1 MSSLKVRTNQQVTES
16 SPPPRESQGFNA
28 ADSTLHNWFRHVPS
42 CWFGHVPTQLTMDS
56 TEDTAVFNTV
66 DGKRAVNECKAM
78 QWTMQP
84 SASGV
89 E

>member
-1 MSSLKVRTNQQVTES
+1 
-16 SPPPRESQGFNA
+16 
-28 ADSTLHNWFRHVPS
+28 
-42 CWFGHVPTQLTMDS
+42 MDS
-56 TEDTAVFNTV
+56 TEDTAVFNAV

-89 E
+89 MKQSDEAKWNSKQ